1 MKRFHLAR
9 GAPAEETLPPDV
21 VELLR
26 RVREMTP
33 HADLDLIRQ
42 AYLFAQE
49 AHAGQTRASGEP
61 YVSHSVAVAS
71 VLMGLRLDTPTIAAA
86 LLHDVPEDTPRTMDE
101 IRDQFGPEIAGLVDG
116 VTKLG
121 RIEWKS
127 REERQAEN
135 LRKMFLAMAS
145 DIRIILIKLADR
157 VHNMRTIEYLPD
169 WKQKRTAQETLEI
182 YAPLTERLGIG
193 SIKRELED
201 LAFRVLEAEAYREI
215 AGQIERSSQEQD
227 ACLARVVETLHA
239 ELNRVGIRIDR
250 SVITARPKHVYS
262 IYQKMQR
269 PKYQGQGVG
278 RVYDR
283 LAVRVVVN
291 DVRECY
297 ETLGIVHALWKPIPG
312 EVDDYIANPKTS
324 GYQSLHTAVICEGQ
338 PLEVQI
344 RTQQMHRI
352 AEHGIA
358 AHWRY
363 KEGGGKVEAGFDQKL
378 SWLRQLLEWHQEM
391 QDAREFMHSVKIDLF
406 QNEVFVFTPKG
417 DVIDL
422 PAGAT
427 PVDFAFRIHTDV
439 GYHTTGAKVNGR
451 LVPLSHSLQS
461 GDIVEVVT
469 NKNSAGPSRDWLA
482 FVQTSNARTKIRQWF
497 KRERREENIVRGKDL
512 LEKELRRGGGVVA
525 LMKPERLR
533 EVAARFGLPNEEELL
548 AALGNGDVSLLQVVQ
563 ALRGEPAAEEEA
575 PAQPATRPA
584 PSTARGIRVRGVDNV
599 LMRFGR
605 CCSPLP
611 GDRVVGYITQGRGVS
626 IHRADCPNIQF
637 LRGHPE
643 RLLEVEWEPSPDGT
657 YQVEIEVEALDR
669 VGLLKDILAAITEA
683 KTNMVSVNARVR
695 KDKVAIV
702 NVVADI
708 RNVTQLTAVMRTGR
722 ASLMDCVRRVTGRS
736 VGGLT
741 APPRFSATSQRVAR
755 RDGSTYRVPGPVNL
769 SMSA

>member
-1 MKRFHLAR
+1 MKRFFTR
-9 GAPAEETLPPDV
+9 EGAEDALPPDAA
-21 VELLR
+21 ELLR
-26 RVREMTP
+26 RIREITP
-33 HADLDLIRQ
+33 HADLDLIRR
-42 AYLFAQE
+42 AYAFAHE

-61 YVSHSVAVAS
+61 YVSHSVAVAAIL
-71 VLMGLRLDTPTIAAA
+71 VGLRLDASTIAAA
-86 LLHDVPEDTPRTMDE
+86 LLHDVPEDTPHTLDE
-101 IRDQFGPEIAGLVDG
+101 IREKFGPEIAGLVDG

-157 VHNMRTIEYLPD
+157 VHNMRTIEFLPE
-169 WKQKRTAQETLEI
+169 WKQKRTARETLEI

-201 LAFRVLEAEAYREI
+201 LSFRILEPEASHEI
-215 AGQIERSSQEQD
+215 ADQIERSSQEQE
-227 ACLARVVETLHA
+227 ALLARVVGTLYQEMSRA
-239 ELNRVGIRIDR
+239 GIRIDR
-250 SVITARPKHVYS
+250 ANITSRPKHVYS

-278 RVYDR
+278 RIYDR
-283 LAVRVVVN
+283 LAVRVLVN

-297 ETLGIVHALWKPIPG
+297 ETLGIAHSLWKPIPG
-312 EVDDYIANPKTS
+312 EVDDYVANPKTS

-338 PLEVQI
+338 PLEIQI
-344 RTQQMHRI
+344 RTSQMHRA

-363 KEGGGKVEAGFDQKL
+363 KEGGAKVEEGFEQKL

-427 PVDFAFRIHTDV
+427 PIDFAFRIHTDV
-439 GYHTTGAKVNGR
+439 GYRTAGAKVNGR
-451 LVPLSHSLQS
+451 LVPLSHPLQS
-461 GDIVEVVT
+461 GDIVEIVT
-469 NKNSAGPSRDWLA
+469 GKQSAGPSRDWLA

-497 KRERREENIVRGKDL
+497 KRERREENIVRGKEL
-512 LEKELRRGGGVVA
+512 LEKELRRGGGAAA
-525 LMKPERLR
+525 LKKPERLQ
-533 EVAARFGLPNEEELL
+533 EIATQFGLPNGEELF

-563 ALRGEPAAEEEA
+563 ALRGHPEPVEEEKA
-575 PAQPATRPA
+575 PPA
-584 PSTARGIRVRGVDNV
+584 PSAPPSEVKATGIRVRGVENV

-611 GDRVVGYITQGRGVS
+611 GDRVIGYITQGRGVS
-626 IHRADCPNIQF
+626 IHRADCPNVQF
-637 LRGHPE
+637 LRAHSE
-643 RLLEVEWEPSPDGT
+643 RVIEVEWEPAADGV
-657 YQVEIEVEALDR
+657 YQVEIEIEAIDR
-669 VGLLKDILAAITEA
+669 VGLLKDILAAISET
-683 KTNMVSVNARVR
+683 KTNVVSVNARVR
-695 KDKVAIV
+695 KDKVGLVNIV
-702 NVVADI
+702 LDI
-708 RNVTQLTAVMRTGR
+708 RNVTQLTGVM
-722 ASLMDCVRRVTGRS
+722 
-736 VGGLT
+736 
-741 APPRFSATSQRVAR
+741 QRV
-755 RDGSTYRVPGPVNL
+755 GQLKEVYSVERVVPH
-769 SMSA
+769 

>member
-1 MKRFHLAR
+1 MKRFHLVW
-9 GAPAEETLPPDV
+9 GGPAEETLPPDAA
-21 VELLR
+21 ELLR
-26 RVREMTP
+26 RVREVTP
-33 HADLDLIRQ
+33 HADLDLIRR
-42 AYLFAQE
+42 AYLFAAE
-49 AHAGQTRASGEP
+49 AHAEQTRASGEP
-61 YVSHSVAVAS
+61 YVSHSVAVAQ
-71 VLMGLRLDTPTIAAA
+71 VLTGFRLDTPTIVAA
-86 LLHDVPEDTPRTMDE
+86 LLHDVPEDTPHTIDE
-101 IRDQFGPEIAGLVDG
+101 IREKFGPEVAALVDG

-121 RIEWKS
+121 RIQWKS

-157 VHNMRTIEYLPD
+157 VHNMRTIQYLPE
-169 WKQKRTAQETLEI
+169 WKRKRTAQETLEI

-201 LAFRVLEAEAYREI
+201 LAFQTLEPEAYREI
-215 AGQIERSSQEQD
+215 AGQVERSSQEQE
-227 ACLARVVETLHA
+227 AVLARVVETLYG
-239 ELNRVGIRIDR
+239 ELNRAGIRIDR
-250 SVITARPKHVYS
+250 AAITTRPKHIYS

-324 GYQSLHTAVICEGQ
+324 GYQSLHTAVLCEGQ

-344 RTQQMHRI
+344 RTQEMHRI

-363 KEGGGKVEAGFDQKL
+363 KEGVGKVETGFDQKL
-378 SWLRQLLEWHQEM
+378 SWLRQLIEWHQEM

-439 GYHTTGAKVNGR
+439 GYHTTGSKVNGR
-451 LVPLSHSLQS
+451 LVPLSHPLQS
-461 GDIVEVVT
+461 GDIVEIVT

-482 FVQTSNARTKIRQWF
+482 FVETSNARTKIKQWF
-497 KRERREENIVRGKDL
+497 KRERRDENIVRGRDL
-512 LEKELRRGGGVVA
+512 LEKELRRSGGVVA

-533 EVAARFGLPNEEELL
+533 EVAARFGLPDDEELL
-548 AALGNGDVSLLQVVQ
+548 ATLGNGDVSLLQVVQ
-563 ALRGEPAAEEEA
+563 ALRGTPVAEEEEE
-575 PAQPATRPA
+575 PALQPAAKPA
-584 PSTARGIRVRGVDNV
+584 PSAARGVRVRGVDNV

-611 GDRVVGYITQGRGVS
+611 GDRVIGYTTQGRGVS

-637 LRGHPE
+637 LRAHPE

-657 YQVEIEVEALDR
+657 YQVALEVEAHDR
-669 VGLLKDILAAITEA
+669 LGLLKDLMAAISET

-695 KDKVAIV
+695 KDKVVVI

-708 RNVTQLTAVMRTGR
+708 RNLTQLTAVM
-722 ASLMDCVRRVTGRS
+722 
-736 VGGLT
+736 
-741 APPRFSATSQRVAR
+741 QRVGQLK
-755 RDGSTYRVPGPVNL
+755 DVLSVERVVPH
-769 SMSA
+769 

>member
-1 MKRFHLAR
+1 MKRFHLAW
-9 GAPAEETLPPDV
+9 GGPAEEALPPDA

-26 RVREMTP
+26 RVREATP
-33 HADLDLIRQ
+33 HADLDLIRR
-42 AYLFAQE
+42 AFLFAQE

-61 YVSHSVAVAS
+61 YVSHSVAVAA
-71 VLMGLRLDTPTIAAA
+71 VLAGLRLDAPTIAAA
-86 LLHDVPEDTPRTMDE
+86 LLHDVPEDTAHTIDE
-101 IRDQFGPEIAGLVDG
+101 IREKFGAEIAGLVDG

-121 RIEWKS
+121 RIQWKS

-157 VHNMRTIEYLPD
+157 VHNMRTIEFLPE

-193 SIKRELED
+193 SIKREFED
-201 LAFRVLEAEAYREI
+201 LSFRVLEPEAYGEI
-215 AGQIERSSQEQD
+215 AGEIERSSQEQD
-227 ACLARVVETLHA
+227 AVLARVVDTLHA
-239 ELNRVGIRIDR
+239 ELNRAGIRIDR
-250 SVITARPKHVYS
+250 PAITTRPKHVYS

-344 RTQQMHRI
+344 RTPQMHRV

-363 KEGGGKVEAGFDQKL
+363 KEGGGKIEAGFDQKL

-391 QDAREFMHSVKIDLF
+391 RDAKEFMHSVKIDLF

-427 PVDFAFRIHTDV
+427 PIDFAFRIHTDV

-451 LVPLSHSLQS
+451 LVPLSHPMQS

-482 FVQTSNARTKIRQWF
+482 FVQTSNARTKIKQWF
-497 KRERREENIVRGKDL
+497 KHERRDENIVRGKEL
-512 LEKELRRGGGVVA
+512 LEKELRRGGGVA
-525 LMKPERLR
+525 AFMKPERLR
-533 EVAARFGLPNEEELL
+533 EVAARFGLPSDEELL

-563 ALRGEPAAEEEA
+563 ALRGAPAVEEEEEA
-575 PAQPATRPA
+575 PAPPAAKPA
-584 PSTARGIRVRGVDNV
+584 PSAARGIRVRGVDNV

-637 LRGHPE
+637 LRAHPE

-669 VGLLKDILAAITEA
+669 IGLLKDIMAAISES

-695 KDKVAIV
+695 KDKVVVI
-702 NVVADI
+702 NIVADI
-708 RNVTQLTAVMRTGR
+708 RNVTQLTAVTQRIG
-722 ASLMDCVRRVTGRS
+722 SLKEVYSVERV
-736 VGGLT
+736 
-741 APPRFSATSQRVAR
+741 
-755 RDGSTYRVPGPVNL
+755 VPH
-769 SMSA
+769 

>member
-9 GAPAEETLPPDV
+9 GGAEEALPPEGA
-21 VELLR
+21 ELLR
-26 RVREMTP
+26 QVREAMP
-33 HADLDLIRQ
+33 HADLDLLRR

-61 YVSHSVAVAS
+61 YIGHSLAVAS
-71 VLMGLRLDTPTIAAA
+71 ILVALRLDTPTIAAA
-86 LLHDVPEDTPRTMDE
+86 LLHDVSEDTPHTLDE
-101 IRDQFGPEIAGLVDG
+101 IREKFGPEIAGLVDG

-193 SIKRELED
+193 SVKRELED
-201 LAFRVLEAEAYREI
+201 RAFRVLEPEAYREI
-215 AGQIERSSQEQD
+215 AGQIERSSQEQE
-227 ACLARVVETLHA
+227 ALLVRIIETLHR
-239 ELNRVGIRIDR
+239 ELNRAGIRVDR
-250 SVITARPKHVYS
+250 TAITGRPKHVYS

-269 PKYQGQGVG
+269 PKYQGQGLG

-297 ETLGIVHALWKPIPG
+297 EALGIVHALWKPIPG

-344 RTQQMHRI
+344 RTHEMHRI

-363 KEGGGKVEAGFDQKL
+363 KEGGGRLEPGFEQKL

-391 QDAREFMHSVKIDLF
+391 HDAREFMHSVKLDLF

-439 GYHTTGAKVNGR
+439 GYRTTGAKVNGR
-451 LVPLSHSLQS
+451 LVPLSHRLQS

-469 NKNSAGPSRDWLA
+469 AKQGAGPSRDWLA

-497 KRERREENIVRGKDL
+497 KHERRDENIVRGKDL
-512 LEKELRRGGGVVA
+512 LEKELRRGGGGVS
-525 LMKPERLR
+525 LQKPERLR
-533 EVAARFGLPNEEELL
+533 EVAARFGLPNEDELL

-563 ALRGEPAAEEEA
+563 ALRGEPAVEEEEA
-575 PAQPATRPA
+575 PPQPPAKPA

-626 IHRADCPNIQF
+626 IHRVDCPNIQF
-637 LRGHPE
+637 LRAHPE
-643 RLLEVEWEPSPDGT
+643 RVIEVEWDASPDGT

-669 VGLLKDILAAITEA
+669 VGLLKDILSAITET
-683 KTNMVSVNARVR
+683 KTNVVSVNARVR
-695 KDKVAIV
+695 KDKVGIV
-702 NVVADI
+702 NIVVDI
-708 RNVTQLTAVMRTGR
+708 RNVTQLAGVMHRIGQVKEVY
-722 ASLMDCVRRVTGRS
+722 SVERV
-736 VGGLT
+736 
-741 APPRFSATSQRVAR
+741 
-755 RDGSTYRVPGPVNL
+755 VPH
-769 SMSA
+769 

>member
-1 MKRFHLAR
+1 MKRFHLAW
-9 GAPAEETLPPDV
+9 GGPAEETLPADAA
-21 VELLR
+21 ELLR

-33 HADLDLIRQ
+33 HADLDLIRR

-71 VLMGLRLDTPTIAAA
+71 VLVGLRLDAPTIAAA
-86 LLHDVPEDTPRTMDE
+86 LLHDVPEDTPHTLEE
-101 IRDQFGPEIAGLVDG
+101 IGEKFGPEIAGLVDG

-121 RIEWKS
+121 RIQWKS

-157 VHNMRTIEYLPD
+157 VHNMRTIGYLPE

-201 LAFRVLEAEAYREI
+201 LAFGVLEPEAHREI
-215 AGQIERSSQEQD
+215 AGQIERSSQEQEV
-227 ACLARVVETLHA
+227 LLPRVVETLHA
-239 ELNRVGIRIDR
+239 ELNRAGIRIDR
-250 SVITARPKHVYS
+250 SAIAARPKHVYS

-427 PVDFAFRIHTDV
+427 PIDFAFRIHTDV

-451 LVPLSHSLQS
+451 LVPLSHPLQS

-497 KRERREENIVRGKDL
+497 KHERRDENIVRGRDL
-512 LEKELRRGGGVVA
+512 LEKELRRGGRVAA
-525 LMKPERLR
+525 LMKLERLR

-563 ALRGEPAAEEEA
+563 ALRGEQAVEEPAPEA
-575 PAQPATRPA
+575 PAQPAPPPA
-584 PSTARGIRVRGVDNV
+584 PSTARGVRVRGVDNV

-637 LRGHPE
+637 LRAHAE
-643 RLLEVEWEPSPDGT
+643 RLIEVEWEASPDGA
-657 YQVEIEVEALDR
+657 YQVEVEVEALDR
-669 VGLLKDILAAITEA
+669 VGLLKDILAAVTET
-683 KTNMVSVNARVR
+683 KTNVVSVNARVR
-695 KDKVAIV
+695 KDKVGIV
-702 NVVADI
+702 NIVVDI
-708 RNVTQLTAVMRTGR
+708 RNVTQLTAVMQRIGQLKEVY
-722 ASLMDCVRRVTGRS
+722 SVERV
-736 VGGLT
+736 
-741 APPRFSATSQRVAR
+741 
-755 RDGSTYRVPGPVNL
+755 VPH
-769 SMSA
+769 

>member
-9 GAPAEETLPPDV
+9 GGPAEETPPPEAA
-21 VELLR
+21 ELLR

-33 HADLDLIRQ
+33 HADLDLIRR
-42 AYLFAQE
+42 AYLFAAE
-49 AHAGQTRASGEP
+49 AHQGQTRASGEP

-71 VLMGLRLDTPTIAAA
+71 VLVGLRLDAPTIAAA
-86 LLHDVPEDTPRTMDE
+86 LLHDVAEDTSHTMDE
-101 IRDQFGPEIAGLVDG
+101 VREKFGPEIAGLVDG

-121 RIEWKS
+121 RIQWKS

-157 VHNMRTIEYLPD
+157 VHNMRTLEYLPE

-182 YAPLTERLGIG
+182 YAPLTDRLGIG

-201 LAFRVLEAEAYREI
+201 LAFRALEPEASRDI
-215 AGQIERSSQEQD
+215 AGQIERSSQEQE
-227 ACLARVVETLHA
+227 ALLGRVVETLHA
-239 ELNRVGIRIDR
+239 ELNRTGIRVDR
-250 SVITARPKHVYS
+250 SAITGRPKHVYS

-324 GYQSLHTAVICEGQ
+324 GYQSLHTAVIYEGQ

-352 AEHGIA
+352 AENGIA

-391 QDAREFMHSVKIDLF
+391 HDAREFMHSVKLDLF

-427 PVDFAFRIHTDV
+427 PIDFAFRIHTDV

-451 LVPLSHSLQS
+451 LVPLSHPLQS

-482 FVQTSNARTKIRQWF
+482 FVQTSNARTKVRQWF
-497 KRERREENIVRGKDL
+497 KHERRDENIVRGREL

-525 LMKPERLR
+525 FMKPERLR
-533 EVAARFGLPNEEELL
+533 EAALQFGLPDDEELL

-563 ALRGEPAAEEEA
+563 ALRGEPAVEDA
-575 PAQPATRPA
+575 PPAPTRPVSQPPD
-584 PSTARGIRVRGVDNV
+584 PSAARGVRVRGVENV

-611 GDRVVGYITQGRGVS
+611 GDRVVGYTTQGRGVS

-637 LRGHPE
+637 LRAHPE

-657 YQVEIEVEALDR
+657 YQVAIEVEALDR
-669 VGLLKDILAAITEA
+669 IGLLKDIVAVISET

-695 KDKVAIV
+695 KDKVVVI
-702 NVVADI
+702 NIVADI
-708 RNVTQLTAVMRTGR
+708 RNVTQLTAVTQRIGR
-722 ASLMDCVRRVTGRS
+722 LKEVYSVERV
-736 VGGLT
+736 
-741 APPRFSATSQRVAR
+741 
-755 RDGSTYRVPGPVNL
+755 VPH
-769 SMSA
+769 

>member
-1 MKRFHLAR
+1 MKRFHLAW
-9 GAPAEETLPPDV
+9 GGPAEETPPEAA
-21 VELLR
+21 ELLR

-33 HADLDLIRQ
+33 HADLDLIRR
-42 AYLFAQE
+42 AYLFAAE
-49 AHAGQTRASGEP
+49 AHQGQTRASGEP

-71 VLMGLRLDTPTIAAA
+71 VLVGLRLDAPTIAAA
-86 LLHDVPEDTPRTMDE
+86 LLHDVPEDTSHTADE
-101 IRDQFGPEIAGLVDG
+101 IREKFGPEIAGLVDG

-127 REERQAEN
+127 REQRQAEN

-157 VHNMRTIEYLPD
+157 VHNMRTLEYLPE

-182 YAPLTERLGIG
+182 YAPLTDRLGIG

-201 LAFRVLEAEAYREI
+201 LSFRVLEPEASRDI
-215 AGQIERSSQEQD
+215 AGQIERSSQEQE
-227 ACLARVVETLHA
+227 ALLARVVETLHA
-239 ELNRVGIRIDR
+239 ELNRTGVRIDR
-250 SVITARPKHVYS
+250 NAVTGRPKHVYS

-324 GYQSLHTAVICEGQ
+324 GYQSLHTAVIYEGQ

-352 AEHGIA
+352 AENGIA

-391 QDAREFMHSVKIDLF
+391 HDAREFMHSVKLDLF

-427 PVDFAFRIHTDV
+427 PIDFAFRIHTDV

-451 LVPLSHSLQS
+451 LVPLSHPLQS

-482 FVQTSNARTKIRQWF
+482 FVQTSNARTKVRQWF
-497 KRERREENIVRGKDL
+497 KHERRDENIVRGREL

-525 LMKPERLR
+525 FMKPDRLR
-533 EVAARFGLPNEEELL
+533 EAAGQFGLPDDEELL

-563 ALRGEPAAEEEA
+563 ALRGEPAVEEA
-575 PAQPATRPA
+575 PPAPTRPVSQPPA
-584 PSTARGIRVRGVDNV
+584 PSAARGVRVRGVENV

-611 GDRVVGYITQGRGVS
+611 GDRVVGYTTQGRGVS

-637 LRGHPE
+637 LRAHPE

-657 YQVEIEVEALDR
+657 YQVAIEVEALDR
-669 VGLLKDILAAITEA
+669 IGLLKDIVAVISET

-695 KDKVAIV
+695 KDKVVVI
-702 NVVADI
+702 NIVADI
-708 RNVTQLTAVMRTGR
+708 RNVTQLTAVTQRIGR
-722 ASLMDCVRRVTGRS
+722 LKEVYSVERV
-736 VGGLT
+736 
-741 APPRFSATSQRVAR
+741 
-755 RDGSTYRVPGPVNL
+755 VPH
-769 SMSA
+769 

>member
-1 MKRFHLAR
+1 MKRFHLAW
-9 GAPAEETLPPDV
+9 GGQAEETLPPDAAG
-21 VELLR
+21 LLR
-26 RVREMTP
+26 RVREVTP
-33 HADLDLIRQ
+33 HADLDLIRR

-61 YVSHSVAVAS
+61 YVSHSVAVAQ
-71 VLMGLRLDTPTIAAA
+71 VLVGLRLDTPTIAAA
-86 LLHDVPEDTPRTMDE
+86 LLHDVPEDTPHPIEE
-101 IRDQFGPEIAGLVDG
+101 IREKFGPEIAGLVDG

-157 VHNMRTIEYLPD
+157 VHNMRTIEYLPEG
-169 WKQKRTAQETLEI
+169 KQKRTAQETLEI
-182 YAPLTERLGIG
+182 YAPLSERLGIG
-193 SIKRELED
+193 SIKQELED
-201 LAFRVLEAEAYREI
+201 LAFRVLETEAYQEI
-215 AGQIERSSQEQD
+215 AGQIERSSQEQN
-227 ACLARVVETLHA
+227 AVLGRVVETLHS
-239 ELNRVGIRIDR
+239 ELNRGGIRIDR
-250 SVITARPKHVYS
+250 SAITARPKHVYS

-297 ETLGIVHALWKPIPG
+297 ETLGVVHALWKPIPG

-324 GYQSLHTAVICEGQ
+324 GYQSLHTAVLCEGQ

-344 RTQQMHRI
+344 RTQEMHRV

-378 SWLRQLLEWHQEM
+378 SWLRQLIEWHQEM
-391 QDAREFMHSVKIDLF
+391 RDAREFMHSVKIDLF

-439 GYHTTGAKVNGR
+439 GYHTTGSKVNGR
-451 LVPLSHSLQS
+451 LVPLSHPLQS
-461 GDIVEVVT
+461 GDIVEVTT

-482 FVQTSNARTKIRQWF
+482 FVQTSNARTKIKQWF
-497 KRERREENIVRGKDL
+497 KRERRDENIVRGREL
-512 LEKELRRGGGVVA
+512 LEKELRRSGGVVA

-533 EVAARFGLPNEEELL
+533 EVAARFGLPDDEELL

-563 ALRGEPAAEEEA
+563 ALRGAPVVDEEEEA
-575 PAQPATRPA
+575 PPPPSAAAPAA
-584 PSTARGIRVRGVDNV
+584 ARGVRVRGVDNV

-611 GDRVVGYITQGRGVS
+611 GDRVIGYITQGRGVS

-637 LRGHPE
+637 LRAHPE
-643 RLLEVEWEPSPDGT
+643 RLLEVEWEASTDGT
-657 YQVEIEVEALDR
+657 YQVALEVEAQDR
-669 VGLLKDILAAITEA
+669 IGLLKDLMAAISET

-695 KDKVAIV
+695 KDKVVVIH
-702 NVVADI
+702 VVADI
-708 RNVTQLTAVMRTGR
+708 RNVTQLTAVMQRIGQLKDVY
-722 ASLMDCVRRVTGRS
+722 SVERV
-736 VGGLT
+736 
-741 APPRFSATSQRVAR
+741 
-755 RDGSTYRVPGPVNL
+755 VPH
-769 SMSA
+769 